1 MQNNNL
7 NDKEIRLE
15 ILRLIKETGSEQ
27 QKNNPLPIADI
38 YYKWINSKTIR
49 KNLTDNRKD
58 YGLTDFKCKR
68 CLSILMDNF
77 SDYLS

>member
-1 MQNNNL
+1 MLINNL

-49 KNLTDNRKD
+49 KNLTDKKEQT
-58 YGLTDFKCKR
+58 LV
-68 CLSILMDNF
+68 
-77 SDYLS
+77 

>member
-1 MQNNNL
+1 MPNDNHL

-49 KNLTDNRKD
+49 KNLTDK
-58 YGLTDFKCKR
+58 KE
-68 CLSILMDNF
+68 
-77 SDYLS
+77 